1 MSTSRPR
8 YGYRAA
14 RAVQDLHLRSRRPVV
29 SVATVSGQ
37 DNAPG
42 MPPSVGAPPF
52 DLEAS
57 LGYLVG
63 VVSRRMTR
71 ELNQQLQP
79 LGVTAPQFVVLAVLW
94 QRDGLAQ
101 NVIADLI
108 GSDRPTLTVMLKL
121 MTAQGLVRRDR
132 DAADNRYQRVYLT
145 PEGRRLQETLPA
157 LAARV
162 NEAAAADLSPE
173 DLATLMSLLNRIRT
187 TLGTA
192 RTPPSTS
199 EPQPMRGGS

>member
-1 MSTSRPR
+1 
-8 YGYRAA
+8 
-14 RAVQDLHLRSRRPVV
+14 
-29 SVATVSGQ
+29 
-37 DNAPG
+37 

-94 QRDGLAQ
+94 QHDGLAQ

-108 GSDRPTLTVMLKL
+108 GSDRPTLTAMLKL

-145 PEGRRLQETLPA
+145 PEGRRLRETLPA

-162 NEAAAADLSPE
+162 NEAAAADLGPE

-187 TLGTA
+187 TLGAA